1 VAFCIVGGPRQDPQ
15 SGSARHFLEAGGPE
29 GERRHRQHV
38 VGYQRG
44 RRLSDHC
51 SRRPVASV
59 ASSIN
64 HRGNVALR
72 TPDGTLSERPSPSVN
87 RTCPARGKPPKMP
100 FR

>member
-1 VAFCIVGGPRQDPQ
+1 VAFCIVGGPRQTLSQAPRGT
-15 SGSARHFLEAGGPE
+15 SSKPGVPRENGVIAST
-29 GERRHRQHV
+29 
-38 VGYQRG
+38 QRG
-44 RRLSDHC
+44 RQLSDHC

-64 HRGNVALR
+64 HPGNVALR
-72 TPDGTLSERPSPSVN
+72 TPDATLSEGRSPSVN